1 VKQLGNM
8 MRQAQQMQKRMAEVQ
23 EQLATRTVEATAGGG
38 MVRCVVSGKQE
49 VLSLAIDPE
58 VVDPEDLE
66 MLQDL
71 VLAAVNEGVKKS
83 QEMVASEMG
92 KIAGGMGLNI
102 PGLF

>member
-1 VKQLGNM
+1 MKQLGNM
-8 MRQAQQMQKRMAEVQ
+8 MRKAQQMQKRMAEVQ
-23 EQLATRTVEATAGGG
+23 EQLASQTVESTAGGG

-49 VLSLAIDPE
+49 VLSLSIDRE

-71 VLAAVNEGVKKS
+71 VLAAVNEGIKKS

>member
-8 MRQAQQMQKRMAEVQ
+8 MRKAQQMQQRMAEVQ
-23 EQLATRTVEATAGGG
+23 QQLATRTVEATAGGG
-38 MVRCVVSGKQE
+38 MVRCVVNGKQE
-49 VLSLAIDPE
+49 VLSLAIDRE

-71 VLAAVNEGVKKS
+71 ILAAVNEGIKKS
-83 QEMVASEMG
+83 QEMVASEMS